1 MPLAPMS
8 IECASWRTFPSS
20 SRAQRATLGQVGA
33 ILKGKT
39 ECYDCTEKAKQ
50 KTYPIGTIRN
60 TPSELIHCV
69 VWAKN
74 LFK

>member
-1 MPLAPMS
+1 MCLVADVPL
-8 IECASWRTFPSS
+8 IESGSAGYV
-20 SRAQRATLGQVGA
+20 GQVGA

-50 KTYPIGTIRN
+50 KTYPNCTIRN

-69 VWAKN
+69 VWAKS